1 MKETDNGRKSIIDDN
16 GDIITPYGI
25 NQYDYKKYI

>member
-25 NQYDYKKYI
+25 N